1 MINYSQN
8 KKVSIFQQSLVPL
21 TCNVPNGR
29 SFNDLKGT
37 VKNTSLV
44 GLL

>member
-21 TCNVPNGR
+21 TCNVPNG
-29 SFNDLKGT
+29 NGKGT